1 MSIGNRYEDLGIDV
15 KLNEFSSFDPG
26 YRDMVDFLV
35 DLGTTGI
42 THSGTKGYLAHLVS
56 VYHDLRRWQQPVYLC
71 RAGMYHSIYGTQVF
85 QGFKLGLDQRDELKE
100 LIGEE
105 AEWIAFLN
113 CFVQRQRFDEI
124 IVSGSDERVIENRET
139 GDVYEV
145 TDRAFRDLATLH
157 ICDWLE
163 QVERSTYWNYR
174 KEALRAMAEFSGDIA
189 VENYDRVFARK
200 PDIVPETPPEW
211 GG

>member
-15 KLNEFSSFDPG
+15 KLDEFSSFDPG

-113 CFVQRQRFDEI
+113 
-124 IVSGSDERVIENRET
+124 
-139 GDVYEV
+139 
-145 TDRAFRDLATLH
+145 
-157 ICDWLE
+157 
-163 QVERSTYWNYR
+163 
-174 KEALRAMAEFSGDIA
+174 
-189 VENYDRVFARK
+189 
-200 PDIVPETPPEW
+200 
-211 GG
+211 